1 MNKGFTP
8 RVPRKFVGKYRPK
21 IDGPDKA
28 SGKAVYADDM
38 TIRLRFPNMLYASV
52 LRSPYPSARIK
63 SFDISKAQALPGVA
77 AIMTYKDPEFASLKL
92 TSAGWT
98 DAVDTVN
105 WDHIMFPTKDR
116 RVLGEYACWV
126 GDEMGI
132 AVAAET
138 EEIADEALKLI
149 TIDWDVRPFVLD
161 PIEAMKK
168 DAPLVHPDL
177 TKANVLEP
185 DPKSGPDIFE
195 DRGNVDEAFR
205 QADFVVEGDS
215 TFHNAHQ
222 GAMDNWCCL
231 AEWKEHQLTVW
242 SNSYGV
248 DQTRM
253 HISEMLGLPLH
264 QVRAISSYVGGQFG
278 KNDTG
283 DQPFFLVTSLLAMK
297 TGRPVKYRHNRH
309 QSFINTRQPA
319 IYHFKVGAKK
329 DGTLTSLH
337 LKSIGNVG
345 AYADLSMFALK
356 FVPKELV
363 EVVLAHIPNIRLE
376 SYGVYTNVIPGCM
389 MRGVGNSQFNLILAH
404 LVDATAERLG
414 MDPVDFCIKNF
425 AHEWE
430 PLPSKSLEAV
440 LHEGVRRLGWKEKR
454 HLPGK
459 GEVVDGVKRRG
470 VGFSF
475 HPAWHSEWQEERRGK
490 IQVTMT
496 LNPDCT
502 VLLNAAS
509 IEVGGGSNTCNILGC
524 AEALGFLGIGPE
536 EIHWTSFVDTN
547 DGVKD
552 CVQTD
557 SAVSYLQ
564 SEVMVFAAKEMKE
577 KLRQAAATILKLPP
591 SDIDFA
597 DGKVLVA
604 SQPALDA
611 DDQGDDAQGR
621 QRAHHGGVQPVAR
634 REAHGRPLL
643 RELRRGRGRHEH
655 GEGHAAEV
663 RRPQRLRHGDV
674 RLGGR
679 RPAGRRPGHG
689 HGRGPDRGD
698 HLRQGHG
705 HPAQLQLGG
714 LHHPDHGGHARHRP
728 GPPRGVEG
736 SGRVRGMRDRRG
748 HRVVHARGD
757 RERDLQRH
765 RRQGE
770 RHPDQAGKDTQG
782 PGKGLRGQPWECA
795 HSITSRSGRSPRPR
809 PRSGSIASRQR
820 WSPGARTSSA
830 SSRTRSVPCRP
841 RSSSTSSRSAAW
853 ARSAKTRAGFI
864 SAPSPP

>member
-1 MNKGFTP
+1 MNTGFTQ

-38 TIRLRFPNMLYASV
+38 TIRLRFPNMLHASV
-52 LRSPYPSARIK
+52 LRSPHPSARIR
-63 SFDISKAQALPGVA
+63 SFDVSKARALPGVA
-77 AIMTYKDPEFASLKL
+77 AVMTYKDPEFASLKL

-138 EEIADEALKLI
+138 EEIAEEALKLVK
-149 TIDWDVRPFVLD
+149 IDWDVRPFVLD

-319 IYHFKVGAKK
+319 IYHFKVGAKR
-329 DGTLTSLH
+329 DGTLTSIH
-337 LKSIGNVG
+337 MKSIGNVG

-363 EVVLAHIPNIRLE
+363 EVVMAHVPNIRLE

-404 LVDATAERLG
+404 LVDAAAERLG

-430 PLPSKSLEAV
+430 PLPSRSLEAV
-440 LHEGVRRLGWKEKR
+440 LHEGVRRIGWKEKR
-454 HLPGK
+454 HAPGK
-459 GEVVDGVKRRG
+459 GPAIDGVKRRG

-490 IQVTMT
+490 IQVTLT

-509 IEVGGGSNTCNILGC
+509 VEIGGGSNTCNVLGC
-524 AEALGFLGIGPE
+524 AEALSFLGIGTE
-536 EIHWTSFVDTN
+536 DIHWTSFVDTN

-604 SQPALDA
+604 SQPSLALTIKE
-611 DDQGDDAQGR
+611 
-621 QRAHHGGVQPVAR
+621 V
-634 REAHGRPLL
+634 
-643 RELRRGRGRHEH
+643 LRRGDNAPITVAYSRSPDVKRTGVPFFANFAEVEVDVSTGKVTPLKFVVLNDCGTVMYASGAEGQQVGGQVTGMGEALTEEIIYDKATGVPLNFNWVDYHIPTMVDMPDIDPVLLEVWKGVGEYGACGI
-655 GEGHAAEV
+655 GEGTVSCTPGAIANAIYNAI
-663 RRPQRLRHGDV
+663 GV
-674 RLGGR
+674 RLNEI
-679 RPAGRRPGHG
+679 PIKPEKILKA
-689 HGRGPDRGD
+689 
-698 HLRQGHG
+698 L
-705 HPAQLQLGG
+705 
-714 LHHPDHGGHARHRP
+714 
-728 GPPRGVEG
+728 
-736 SGRVRGMRDRRG
+736 
-748 HRVVHARGD
+748 
-757 RERDLQRH
+757 
-765 RRQGE
+765 
-770 RHPDQAGKDTQG
+770 GKD
-782 PGKGLRGQPWECA
+782 
-795 HSITSRSGRSPRPR
+795 
-809 PRSGSIASRQR
+809 
-820 WSPGARTSSA
+820 
-830 SSRTRSVPCRP
+830 
-841 RSSSTSSRSAAW
+841 
-853 ARSAKTRAGFI
+853 
-864 SAPSPP
+864 